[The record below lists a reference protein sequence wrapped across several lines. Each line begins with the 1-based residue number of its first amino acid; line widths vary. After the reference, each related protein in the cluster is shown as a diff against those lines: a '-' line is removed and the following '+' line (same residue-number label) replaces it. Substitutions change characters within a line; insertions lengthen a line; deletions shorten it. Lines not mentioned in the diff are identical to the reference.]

1 MVFLHILK
9 YVHVK
14 NTVKKTIADN
24 FQIFELKR
32 VTNTTK
38 IQKIKNLRKCIDLF

>member
-1 MVFLHILK
+1 MVFLHKLK

-14 NTVKKTIADN
+14 NKVKKAIADN

-32 VTNTTK
+32 ITNATK
-38 IQKIKNLRKCIDLF
+38 IQKIET